1 MLPRFEE
8 FMAAQESELR
18 AVGLVLIGRN
28 EGNRLRLCLESM
40 PEGIGG
46 VVYVDSGSTD
56 DSVALAESHGVSIV
70 NLDMSVP
77 FTAARARNE
86 GFEHLMRAHNS
97 LLYVQFLDGD
107 CSLADGW
114 LQHATRELSVHADW
128 LAICGW
134 RRERHPSASIYNL
147 WCDLEWTQAPIG
159 DVDGIGF
166 GGDVM
171 IRIAAFREVGGY
183 NANIIAGEDPELC
196 GRLCQLEGRVV
207 RVDQAMSHH
216 DADIQTLGQYWS
228 RSVRS
233 GHAYAE
239 ISSREGNVGVFQ
251 RNMRSLWLWG
261 AVMPLATV
269 FFLVF
274 APAAVLFVV
283 ATYALQLTRV
293 ALRLDAQ
300 RFTFAQRLSWAVSCL
315 LSQVPKMQG
324 LIKFLRNRRAGKQQ
338 AIIEYK

>member
-1 MLPRFEE
+1 
-8 FMAAQESELR
+8 MAAQENGLR

-28 EGNRLRLCLESM
+28 EGERLRLCLESI
-40 PEGIGG
+40 PEAVGG

-56 DSVALAESHGVSIV
+56 GSVALAESHGVSIV
-70 NLDMSVP
+70 NLDMSKP

-86 GFEHLMRAHNS
+86 GFDHLMRFHDS
-97 LLYVQFLDGD
+97 LRYVQFLDGD

-114 LQHATRELSVHADW
+114 LAHAAEELDANPDW

-134 RRERHPSASIYNL
+134 RRERHPEASVYNL
-147 WCDLEWTQAPIG
+147 WCDLEWTQAPVG

-183 NANIIAGEDPELC
+183 NGSIIAGEDPELC
-196 GRLCQLEGRVV
+196 GRLCRLDGRVI
-207 RVDQAMSHH
+207 RVDETMSHH
-216 DADIQTLGQYWS
+216 DANIQSLAQYWS

-239 ISSREGNVGVFQ
+239 ITSRQKDTGVFR
-251 RNMRSLWLWG
+251 RNMRSLVLWG
-261 AVMPLATV
+261 AVMPVAAIAL
-269 FFLVF
+269 LMF
-274 APAAVLFVV
+274 APAVMLLMLTIYAVQISRI
-283 ATYALQLTRV
+283 ARS
-293 ALRLDAQ
+293 LDAN
-300 RFTFAQRLSWAVSCL
+300 RFTLGQRLSWGVSCL

-324 LIKFLRNRRAGKQQ
+324 MIKFLRNRRSGVQQ
-338 AIIEYK
+338 EIIEYK

>member
-1 MLPRFEE
+1 
-8 FMAAQESELR
+8 
-18 AVGLVLIGRN
+18 
-28 EGNRLRLCLESM
+28 
-40 PEGIGG
+40 
-46 VVYVDSGSTD
+46 
-56 DSVALAESHGVSIV
+56 
-70 NLDMSVP
+70 
-77 FTAARARNE
+77 
-86 GFEHLMRAHNS
+86 
-97 LLYVQFLDGD
+97 
-107 CSLADGW
+107 
-114 LQHATRELSVHADW
+114 
-128 LAICGW
+128 
-134 RRERHPSASIYNL
+134 
-147 WCDLEWTQAPIG
+147 
-159 DVDGIGF
+159 
-166 GGDVM
+166 M